1 MLDWAKRG
9 RVTGDSPATL
19 YLHYPCF
26 DGVMSAALAWDFLET
41 SQHWTI
47 AHAMPVNYDGSAGW
61 LARKLPARS
70 AVVDFLYHP
79 GAAFWADHH
88 ATTFL
93 SDAVRGDFEARAS
106 EFVAYDREA
115 ASCAGMLAAAFGAR
129 TSDPPRYAEM
139 AAWAD
144 KIDSAAYDSVREAIS
159 GTSAA
164 AELNLS
170 LSLPDSDGA
179 YCDFLLRALRTMT
192 LDELALA
199 PAVRARSTVARVR
212 VSAGLDLVGRGIRE
226 EAGDIAVFDVTPGPD
241 DGVNRYSAFHFFP
254 HARYSVGLVRDGER
268 AKITAMRNPWIDFP
282 SVELGEIFRSVGG
295 GGHRRVAS
303 VVSDD
308 VSASDALLR
317 RLVDEIRQRDTA
329 AGSPQAL
336 A

>member
-106 EFVAYDREA
+106 EFVAYDR
-115 ASCAGMLAAAFGAR
+115 
-129 TSDPPRYAEM
+129 
-139 AAWAD
+139 
-144 KIDSAAYDSVREAIS
+144 
-159 GTSAA
+159 
-164 AELNLS
+164 
-170 LSLPDSDGA
+170 
-179 YCDFLLRALRTMT
+179 
-192 LDELALA
+192 
-199 PAVRARSTVARVR
+199 RVR
-212 VSAGLDLVGRGIRE
+212 RANVGP
-226 EAGDIAVFDVTPGPD
+226 AALCGDGRLGRQDRFG
-241 DGVNRYSAFHFFP
+241 GV
-254 HARYSVGLVRDGER
+254 
-268 AKITAMRNPWIDFP
+268 
-282 SVELGEIFRSVGG
+282 
-295 GGHRRVAS
+295 
-303 VVSDD
+303 
-308 VSASDALLR
+308 
-317 RLVDEIRQRDTA
+317 
-329 AGSPQAL
+329 
-336 A
+336 